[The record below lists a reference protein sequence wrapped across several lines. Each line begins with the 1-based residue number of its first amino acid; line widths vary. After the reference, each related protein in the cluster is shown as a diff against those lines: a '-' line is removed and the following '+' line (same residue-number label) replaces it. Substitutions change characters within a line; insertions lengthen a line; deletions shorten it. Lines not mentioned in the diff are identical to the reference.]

1 MKNLTEKLKQVNER
15 LSSEQIWD
23 AFEKM
28 KDAMGAEALLNELA
42 QALSIDELESNLKFI
57 DKNNELH
64 IIR

>member
-42 QALSIDELESNLKFI
+42 QALSVDELESNLKFI

>member
-28 KDAMGAEALLNELA
+28 KDAIGAEALLNELA